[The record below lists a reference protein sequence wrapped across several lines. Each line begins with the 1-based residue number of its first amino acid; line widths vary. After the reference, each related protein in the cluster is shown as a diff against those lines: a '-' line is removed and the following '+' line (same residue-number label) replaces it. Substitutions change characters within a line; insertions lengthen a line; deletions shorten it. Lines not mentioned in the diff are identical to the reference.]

1 MRKVFFSLLMIV
13 CAFCNVAHAY
23 NPFMGDNENQVAVY
37 LGQGVNNGFILP
49 PPFQLVPFYMLQ
61 FQYSQPTTFFRIPA
75 RQSINF
81 GETIGVGKKY
91 GWDWRAYTIPMIF
104 LSEDIA
110 LLYGKKWYLSVGAGG
125 GLQAQQ
131 NERIGSKWLFQ
142 AKLALAYR
150 FTESISTEAYV
161 QHFSNG
167 NTAEEN
173 NSYGFYGVGFLYNF

>member
-1 MRKVFFSLLMIV
+1 MRKLLVFLLFA
-13 CAFCNVAHAY
+13 AFAGANDARAY
-23 NPFMGDNENQVAVY
+23 NPFMGDYENQVAVY
-37 LGQGVNNGFILP
+37 LGQGVNNGFIIP

-110 LLYGKKWYLSVGAGG
+110 LLYGRNWYLSVGAGG

-150 FTESISTEAYV
+150 FTECAGAEIYI

-173 NSYGFYGVGFLYNF
+173 NSYGFYGVGFVYNF